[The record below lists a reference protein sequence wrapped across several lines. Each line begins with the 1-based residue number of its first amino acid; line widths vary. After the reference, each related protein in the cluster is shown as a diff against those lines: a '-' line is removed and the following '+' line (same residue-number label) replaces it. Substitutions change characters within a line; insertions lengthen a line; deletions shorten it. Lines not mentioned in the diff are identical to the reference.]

1 MLQKR
6 KLLLLDEPTVGL
18 DPKGIDIFYKLIK
31 RLADEE
37 GTAFIISSHQLKE
50 IDTVVTRYLLIKDAQ
65 LIERKDIFDKKIE
78 IILSSENW
86 NEDKTRTLSQS
97 TNAKII
103 DKNIVVVNNDE
114 ELVKVINEVN
124 KLHGNVEKVKRNF
137 EYQRSC
143 TKMLVRSELFKL
155 IKKKMYI
162 LPILIAFLP
171 LVLAIIIY
179 INPKDLHISGE
190 FSSISFGLSM
200 WQFLWAVF
208 LPQLVVIYLTSESNK
223 KEEENGQIIYEITK
237 VKDNWKIIISKLIA
251 QLVLILLFAV
261 LFLDTKIMIQKFI
274 LSIIAMAMIACITY
288 LFNTYF
294 KSIVTIILMFAAH
307 TLVNMLTGLLK
318 VWYLL
323 PSSILY
329 KGDYKGD
336 YQTLALQITIL
347 IVVGI
352 GAVIWKKR
360 ALDNMWN

>member
-1 MLQKR
+1 
-6 KLLLLDEPTVGL
+6 
-18 DPKGIDIFYKLIK
+18 
-31 RLADEE
+31 
-37 GTAFIISSHQLKE
+37 
-50 IDTVVTRYLLIKDAQ
+50 
-65 LIERKDIFDKKIE
+65 
-78 IILSSENW
+78 
-86 NEDKTRTLSQS
+86 
-97 TNAKII
+97 
-103 DKNIVVVNNDE
+103 
-114 ELVKVINEVN
+114 
-124 KLHGNVEKVKRNF
+124 
-137 EYQRSC
+137 
-143 TKMLVRSELFKL
+143 MLVRSELFKL

-223 KEEENGQIIYEITK
+223 KEEENRQIIYEITK

-261 LFLDTKIMIQKFI
+261 LFLLISYISYVLLITKTSMAVSTIDSLDTKIMIQKFI

>member
-18 DPKGIDIFYKLIK
+18 DPKGINIFYKLIK

-137 EYQRSC
+137 EYQ
-143 TKMLVRSELFKL
+143 KEL
-155 IKKKMYI
+155 Y
-162 LPILIAFLP
+162 
-171 LVLAIIIY
+171 
-179 INPKDLHISGE
+179 
-190 FSSISFGLSM
+190 
-200 WQFLWAVF
+200 
-208 LPQLVVIYLTSESNK
+208 
-223 KEEENGQIIYEITK
+223 
-237 VKDNWKIIISKLIA
+237 
-251 QLVLILLFAV
+251 
-261 LFLDTKIMIQKFI
+261 
-274 LSIIAMAMIACITY
+274 
-288 LFNTYF
+288 
-294 KSIVTIILMFAAH
+294 
-307 TLVNMLTGLLK
+307 
-318 VWYLL
+318 
-323 PSSILY
+323 
-329 KGDYKGD
+329 
-336 YQTLALQITIL
+336 
-347 IVVGI
+347 
-352 GAVIWKKR
+352 
-360 ALDNMWN
+360 